1 MSRRHV
7 RAEIAR
13 IVGDVSRY
21 GQTDHAVAT
30 SKRLRVYRAARRL
43 ERTFMNSPQ
52 TQVEGAARRAANSQT
67 LDRLARVGLACRG
80 VLYGL
85 IGFLALQIAFGG
97 GSGGKEADKTGAIET
112 VAAQP
117 FGTVLLW
124 LMAVGF
130 VALALWQLSEAVI
143 GRSQVK
149 DRVEAAA
156 RTVVYGLIVFTL
168 LNLLLRGDSGD
179 SMDKQSK
186 DLTAKLM
193 DLPGGQILVGLLGLG
208 LIALGA
214 YWIHKGWKK
223 KFLQD
228 LRTGEMPAK
237 ARDLAE
243 KLGMAGYIARG
254 VIAAVAGVFVIQAA
268 ITYDPDKA
276 KGIDATLR
284 SLAETPAGPWLL
296 GIVALGLLLFAVYC
310 FFEAR
315 WHRL

>member
-1 MSRRHV
+1 M
-7 RAEIAR
+7 
-13 IVGDVSRY
+13 
-21 GQTDHAVAT
+21 
-30 SKRLRVYRAARRL
+30 
-43 ERTFMNSPQ
+43 
-52 TQVEGAARRAANSQT
+52 
-67 LDRLARVGLACRG
+67 ARVGLACRG

-112 VAAQP
+112 VAEQP
-117 FGTVLLW
+117 FGMALLW
-124 LMAVGF
+124 LMVVGF
-130 VALALWQLSEAVI
+130 TALVLWQLSEVVI
-143 GRSQVK
+143 GRGQAK

-156 RTVVYGLIVFTL
+156 RTAVYGLIVATL
-168 LNLLLRGDSGD
+168 LGVVLRGDSGSSTD
-179 SMDKQSK
+179 SQSK

-193 DLPGGQILVGLLGLG
+193 ELPAGQFIVGLVGLGV
-208 LIALGA
+208 IALGA

-228 LRTGEMPAK
+228 LRTGEMPPK

-243 KLGMAGYIARG
+243 KLGMAGYLARG

-276 KGIDATLR
+276 KGIDSTLR
-284 SLAETPAGPWLL
+284 SLADTPAGPWLL
-296 GIVALGLLLFAVYC
+296 GVVAIGLLLFAVYC

-315 WHRL
+315 WHRM